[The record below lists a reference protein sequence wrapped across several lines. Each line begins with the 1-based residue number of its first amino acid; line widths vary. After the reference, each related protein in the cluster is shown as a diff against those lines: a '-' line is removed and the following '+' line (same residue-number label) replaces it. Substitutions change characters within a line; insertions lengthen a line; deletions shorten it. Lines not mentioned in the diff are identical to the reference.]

1 MLELSPFVTAMNAPA
16 SRIPASSR
24 VSRSNTIPTRVWPSN
39 PGGSRSKAFGFLSM
53 IEMVWP
59 WRARFTVSWL
69 PTRPHP
75 PMTTCMR
82 ARLQPCLPPA
92 NRQTRLVQMVGDAGD
107 DDARLED
114 EGVLDAERRLV
125 VQELVPPA
133 PDDELGDDYRY
144 DRVGRFRV
152 ELARILDQRPRHL
165 AVGRVDRLERHVVD
179 EVRPLIEDPHRLVVV
194 DVERHRAKLGRAE

>member
-24 VSRSNTIPTRVWPSN
+24 VSRSKTIPTRVWPSN
-39 PGGSRSKAFGFLSM
+39 PGGSRSNAFGFLSM
-53 IEMVWP
+53 IEMMWP

-92 NRQTRLVQMVGDAGD
+92 NRQTRLVQMVGDAGH

-114 EGVLDAERRLV
+114 EGV
-125 VQELVPPA
+125 
-133 PDDELGDDYRY
+133 
-144 DRVGRFRV
+144 
-152 ELARILDQRPRHL
+152 LDQRPRHL
-165 AVGRVDRLERHVVD
+165 AVGRVDRFERHVVD